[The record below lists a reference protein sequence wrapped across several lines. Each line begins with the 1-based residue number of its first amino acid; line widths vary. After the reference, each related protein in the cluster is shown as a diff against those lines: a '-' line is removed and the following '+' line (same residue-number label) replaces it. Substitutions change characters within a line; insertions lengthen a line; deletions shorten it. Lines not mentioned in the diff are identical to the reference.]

1 VRRNKG
7 LYEGSGSGRPSS
19 STLLMILG
27 CGVVL
32 VLLDHQ
38 ILGGEIIASAL
49 VFWHKYFPR

>member
-1 VRRNKG
+1 
-7 LYEGSGSGRPSS
+7 
-19 STLLMILG
+19 MILG